1 MQEAHQADTHHL
13 TWEDKEILLVGT
25 AHVSLESAELVE
37 RIIRDERPDTVA
49 VELCESRHRALTQ
62 GNRWKDTD
70 LIKAIRQKKAFLLLM
85 NLILAYFQRKLGRN
99 LGIRPGEEMLRAV
112 RAAEETGAG
121 VHLADR
127 DIRVTLARAWRLM
140 SLWSKLK
147 LFAQLLVSSG
157 DLDDL
162 TREDIEELKQKDV
175 LEALLNEIG
184 ESLPEIRSVLIDERD
199 RYLAERIRNSPGKR
213 VVAVVGAGHVPG
225 IERHWQTPVDLDALC
240 VVPPGGRWKSVVKWG
255 LPILILAIFATGFF
269 RAGPAAGAHM
279 IQWWLLANGL
289 LGGLGAAAALA
300 HPLTIA
306 SAVAAAPLTSL
317 NPMMAAGWVAGLVEA
332 FIGKPKVRDFE
343 GLAEDLGSLRGF
355 WRNKISRILLV
366 VVFTNLGSSLGT
378 FVAIPLMLRAFAG

>member
-1 MQEAHQADTHHL
+1 MTQALQADIHRL
-13 TWEDKEILLVGT
+13 SWEGKEIQLVGT
-25 AHVSLESAELVE
+25 AHVSRESAELVE
-37 RIIRDERPDTVA
+37 RLIREERPDTVA
-49 VELCESRHRALTQ
+49 VELCASRHQALTQ
-62 GNRWKDTD
+62 ANRWKETD
-70 LIKAIRQKKAFLLLM
+70 LVKAIRQKKAFLLLM
-85 NLILAYFQRKLGRN
+85 NLILAYFQRKIGRN

-112 RAAEETGAG
+112 RAAEETGAA

-140 SLWSKLK
+140 GPWSKLK

-157 DLDDL
+157 GLDDL

-175 LEALLNEIG
+175 LEALLDEIG

-199 RYLAERIRNSPGKR
+199 RYLAERIRNSPGDR

-225 IERHWQTPVDLDALC
+225 IQRHWGMPVDLDGLD
-240 VVPPGGRWKSVVKWG
+240 VVPPGGRWKGLFKWG
-255 LPILILAIFATGFF
+255 LPLLIVAIFVAGFF
-269 RAGPAAGAHM
+269 RAGSSAGADM
-279 IQWWLLANGL
+279 IRWWILANGV

-300 HPLTIA
+300 HPLTVL

-317 NPMMAAGWVAGLVEA
+317 NPMMAAGWVSGLVEA

-343 GLAEDLGSLRGF
+343 GLAEDLSSVRGF

-366 VVFTNLGSSLGT
+366 VVFTNIGSSLGT
-378 FVAIPLMLRAFAG
+378 FIAIPLMLRVFSG